1 MHDIEDILVHA
12 FTRLDEDMSREAIP
26 KDGQEVDMKTLTV
39 AMSGCV
45 AVAAHIEGPHLSVAS
60 TGDCTAVVGSLS
72 ETDTWVAKK
81 LTNEHNSDNNREV
94 KRILANHPE
103 TEHHHIIKGDRLLG
117 MLAPLRAFGD
127 FKFKWPRSTIE
138 ETLGGVLGEHA
149 VPANYKTPPYLT
161 AVPEVTYHRL
171 TPRDKFLILGSDGLW
186 DMMTPMQVVFSSWN
200 KGQVKWSNGPEPQ
213 VVRLVGEHMSGKV
226 CLSPLHLTQPNIPL
240 EEIAMVLKKRQ
251 VCIVQMEKFIS
262 EICFSGVYEAETK

>member
-1 MHDIEDILVHA
+1 MSHSYLQGWTAGSREVHDIEDILVHA

-39 AMSGCV
+39 GMSGCV
-45 AVAAHIEGPHLSVAS
+45 AVTAHIEGPNLSVAS
-60 TGDCTAVVGSLS
+60 TGDCSAVLGSLS
-72 ETDTWVAKK
+72 ETDTWIAKK
-81 LTNEHNSDNNREV
+81 LTNEHNSDNKKEV

-117 MLAPLRAFGD
+117 MLAPFRAFGN
-127 FKFKWPRSTIE
+127 FRFKWPRLTIE
-138 ETLGGVLGEHA
+138 KTFGGVLGEHA

-171 TPRDKFLILGSDGLW
+171 TPGDKFLILGSDGLW
-186 DMMTPMQVVFSSWN
+186 DMMTPMQVASSLN
-200 KGQVKWSNGPEPQ
+200 KGLLWSMEALNIYTTQPK

-226 CLSPLHLTQPNIPL
+226 CPSPSHQPHPLSSPSYPVHP
-240 EEIAMVLKKRQ
+240 A
-251 VCIVQMEKFIS
+251 C
-262 EICFSGVYEAETK
+262 

>member
-1 MHDIEDILVHA
+1 MTILSWCKISNNFTSGVMWNISQSCRFNIFNIFSVVLVKNHINILTCVIILQGWTAGSKEVHDIEDILVHA

-26 KDGQEVDMKTLTV
+26 KDGQDVDMKTLTV

-81 LTNEHNSDNNREV
+81 LTNEHNSDNNKEV

-186 DMMTPMQVVFSSWN
+186 DMMTPMQVLFLMMIEEELRLFDSF
-200 KGQVKWSNGPEPQ
+200 EP
-213 VVRLVGEHMSGKV
+213 
-226 CLSPLHLTQPNIPL
+226 
-240 EEIAMVLKKRQ
+240 
-251 VCIVQMEKFIS
+251 
-262 EICFSGVYEAETK
+262 

>member
-1 MHDIEDILVHA
+1 M
-12 FTRLDEDMSREAIP
+12 
-26 KDGQEVDMKTLTV
+26 
-39 AMSGCV
+39 
-45 AVAAHIEGPHLSVAS
+45 AAHIEGPHLSVAS

-186 DMMTPMQVVFSSWN
+186 DMMTPMQVASSLN
-200 KGQVKWSNGPEPQ
+200 KGLLWSMEALNNVNIYTTQG
-213 VVRLVGEHMSGKV
+213 GETSG
-226 CLSPLHLTQPNIPL
+226 
-240 EEIAMVLKKRQ
+240 
-251 VCIVQMEKFIS
+251 
-262 EICFSGVYEAETK
+262 

>member
-1 MHDIEDILVHA
+1 MVKNHINILTCVIILQGWTAGSKEVHDIEDILVHA

-26 KDGQEVDMKTLTV
+26 KDGQDVDMKTLTV

-81 LTNEHNSDNNREV
+81 LTNEHNSDNNKEV

-186 DMMTPMQVVFSSWN
+186 DMMTPMQVLFLMMIEEELRLFDSF
-200 KGQVKWSNGPEPQ
+200 EP
-213 VVRLVGEHMSGKV
+213 
-226 CLSPLHLTQPNIPL
+226 
-240 EEIAMVLKKRQ
+240 
-251 VCIVQMEKFIS
+251 
-262 EICFSGVYEAETK
+262 

>member
-1 MHDIEDILVHA
+1 M
-12 FTRLDEDMSREAIP
+12 
-26 KDGQEVDMKTLTV
+26 
-39 AMSGCV
+39 
-45 AVAAHIEGPHLSVAS
+45 AAHIEGPHLSVAS

-186 DMMTPMQVVFSSWN
+186 DMMTPMQVGSCKTFY
-200 KGQVKWSNGPEPQ
+200 NGI
-213 VVRLVGEHMSGKV
+213 
-226 CLSPLHLTQPNIPL
+226 TQPNCLPAGSDWSL
-240 EEIAMVLKKRQ
+240 NYFWG
-251 VCIVQMEKFIS
+251 IVVNMPRTQLIKNENMIKTS
-262 EICFSGVYEAETK
+262 SRS